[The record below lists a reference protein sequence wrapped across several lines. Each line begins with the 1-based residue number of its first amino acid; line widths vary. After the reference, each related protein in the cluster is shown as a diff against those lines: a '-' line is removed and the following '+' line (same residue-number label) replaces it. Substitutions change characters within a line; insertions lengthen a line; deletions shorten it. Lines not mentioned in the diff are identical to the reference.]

1 MKYLRAS
8 TVEEAQSMIAEG
20 GIVLAGGTVL
30 VPRIAHEGAYGK
42 TIVDIGRIPEL
53 TDVLTNT
60 GHLRLGAMVTLA
72 HIAANAAIQRDYK
85 ALALAASA
93 VGNPQV
99 RRAATLGGNVVH
111 GVSTADTLPALL
123 ALDAEIEYLGS
134 AGMETCPLADFH
146 AAGNLLTAISMR
158 RDGDVRSGF
167 RKFAWRRASGIS
179 VVSVAVAL
187 RIQDGLISSSRLT
200 VNGLSKHTARL
211 PKAESLLDGK
221 IWTEELA
228 DDAASAAAAEEVVS
242 DIEHASSEHYR
253 RRLLR
258 FGVRETLKE
267 AMRS

>member
-20 GIVLAGGTVL
+20 GVVLAGGTVL

-53 TDVLTNT
+53 TDVSANT
-60 GHLRLGAMVTLA
+60 GHLRIGAMVTLA
-72 HIAANAAIQRDYK
+72 HIAANTAIQREYK

-99 RRAATLGGNVVH
+99 RRAATLGGNVAH
-111 GVSTADTLPALL
+111 GASTADTLPALL
-123 ALDAEIEYLGS
+123 ALDAEIEYFGS
-134 AGMETCPLADFH
+134 AGIATRPLADFV
-146 AAGNLLTAISMR
+146 AAGNLLTAINVH

-187 RIQDGLISSSRLT
+187 RIEDGLISSSRLT
-200 VNGLSKHTARL
+200 VNGLSKHAARL

-221 IWTEELA
+221 AWTEKLA
-228 DDAASAAAAEEVVS
+228 DDAADAAAAEVVS
-242 DIEHASSEHYR
+242 DIEHSSSEHYR